1 MAVSFT
7 LAELARHVGAEVV
20 DGDRD
25 RPITGV
31 ASLSE
36 AGPDDLSFLGN
47 PKYASEVAA
56 SRAGV
61 ILVPRAFTGVP
72 SDGQVFLRVDSPSYA
87 LALLCSVIES
97 SLWPRPAPG
106 VHPSAVVSPLAH
118 VAAGAHVGPHCLIDA
133 GARVGDGAVLE
144 ASVHVGRDAS
154 VGAGS
159 WIKSGVRIGEYCQVG
174 ARCRLQPGV
183 VIGSEGFGYEVVG
196 DEVRRIPQIGTVVL
210 EDDVEVGA
218 NSTLDRAR
226 FSRTVVGRGTKIDN
240 LVQIAHNVRIGAQCM
255 IAAQVGIAGSTVI
268 GDRCVF
274 GGQSG
279 IAGHLTLGDRVRVGA
294 QAGVLEDLPS
304 DSFVNGTPALP
315 LGLERRIVVL
325 SRRLPDLFKKVDSL
339 AAALDSLRK
348 DAR

>member
-1 MAVSFT
+1 MPVSFQ
-7 LAELARHVGAEVV
+7 LDELARHVGASSVE
-20 DGDRD
+20 GARS
-25 RPITGV
+25 RPVTGL

-47 PKYASEVAA
+47 PKYASEVAG

-61 ILVPRAFTGVP
+61 VLVPKAFEGRP
-72 SDGQVFLRVDSPSYA
+72 AEGQIFLRVDNPSYA

-97 SLWPRPAPG
+97 ALWPRPAPG
-106 VHPSAVVSPLAH
+106 VHPSAVVASG
-118 VAAGAHVGPHCLIDA
+118 AAVSTGAHVGPLCVIGA
-133 GARVGDGAVLE
+133 GASIGPEVVLE
-144 ASVHVGRDAS
+144 AAVHVGCHAS
-154 VGAGS
+154 IGAGS
-159 WIKSGVRIGEYCQVG
+159 WLKSGSSVADYCLVG
-174 ARCRLQPGV
+174 ARCRLQSGV
-183 VIGSEGFGYEVVG
+183 VIGSEGFGYEPVG
-196 DEVRRIPQIGTVVL
+196 EDIRRIPQVGIVVL

-255 IAAQVGIAGSTVI
+255 IAAQTGIAGSTVI

-279 IAGHLTLGDRVRVGA
+279 VGGHLVVGDRVRVGA
-294 QAGVLEDLPS
+294 QSGVLEDLPA
-304 DSFVNGTPALP
+304 DSFVNGTPAWP
-315 LGLERRIVVL
+315 LGLERRVVVL

-339 AAALDSLRK
+339 AAALDALAK